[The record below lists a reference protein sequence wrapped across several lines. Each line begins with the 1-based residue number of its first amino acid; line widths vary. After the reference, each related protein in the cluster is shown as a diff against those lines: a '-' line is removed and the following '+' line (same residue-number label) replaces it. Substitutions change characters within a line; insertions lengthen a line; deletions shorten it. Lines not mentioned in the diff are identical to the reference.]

1 VAADVLKVEHDAG
14 EFFRCHFLTLN
25 GCVAYAEVLAKDAEQ
40 VASGEENRPATAPSS
55 QAVFFA
61 QVRTVTA
68 NFGVATNGASSQ
80 LPIPTVGMAFARAD
94 AAIFEHFFGSLNL
107 LPDATASVC
116 LQVNGLKIF
125 SRDDEAFAKLRQSP
139 NHFPLTSSPIEFA
152 TNISELE
159 RAIQRRE
166 SLRHNLGTR

>member
-40 VASGEENRPATAPSS
+40 VASGEENRPATPPSS
-55 QAVFFA
+55 QAVLFA

-80 LPIPTVGMAFARAD
+80 LPIPTVSVAFARAD

-125 SRDDEAFAKLRQSP
+125 SRDDEAFAKLWQGSS
-139 NHFPLTSSPIEFA
+139 HASSPLHRLNLPRTFLSWKGRFSGVKVCA
-152 TNISELE
+152 TI
-159 RAIQRRE
+159 
-166 SLRHNLGTR
+166 

>member
-40 VASGEENRPATAPSS
+40 VASGEENRPATPPSS
-55 QAVFFA
+55 QAVLFA

-94 AAIFEHFFGSLNL
+94 AAIFEHFFGTLNL

-139 NHFPLTSSPIEFA
+139 HHFLITSSPIEFA